1 MHQALSQKSP
11 LMPWKVSYQLQGAI
25 CKVLSKQK
33 ATETNAYQRPIQTS
47 LLSFKCPTYQ
57 QDASQRSAA
66 VSHLNMDGETK
77 CNSKHVKSTIYCIGL
92 FILFHSDVHPKLS

>member
-1 MHQALSQKSP
+1 MLIKDQSRHHSFPS
-11 LMPWKVSYQLQGAI
+11 
-25 CKVLSKQK
+25 
-33 ATETNAYQRPIQTS
+33 NAQHI
-47 LLSFKCPTYQ
+47 YQ

-66 VSHLNMDGETK
+66 VSHLNIDGETK